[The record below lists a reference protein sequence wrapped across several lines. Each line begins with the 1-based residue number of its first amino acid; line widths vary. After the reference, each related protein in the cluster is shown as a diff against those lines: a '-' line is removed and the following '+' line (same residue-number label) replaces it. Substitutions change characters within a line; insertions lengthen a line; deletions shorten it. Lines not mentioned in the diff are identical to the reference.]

1 MKFGVRR
8 MVERSIWIRPDDF
21 EALYRVMVL
30 ARQNGSEH
38 KLKPWEQAF
47 QEELYF
53 KLARRLSRRNRGHL

>member
-1 MKFGVRR
+1 

>member
-1 MKFGVRR
+1 
-8 MVERSIWIRPDDF
+8 MVERSIRIRPYDF

-47 QEELYF
+47 EEELYF
-53 KLARRLSRRNRGHL
+53 KLARRLSRQDRNP